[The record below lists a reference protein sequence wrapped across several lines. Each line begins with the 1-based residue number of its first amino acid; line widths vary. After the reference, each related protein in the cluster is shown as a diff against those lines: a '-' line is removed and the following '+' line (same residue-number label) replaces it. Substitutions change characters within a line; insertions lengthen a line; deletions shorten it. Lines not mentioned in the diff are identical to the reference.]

1 VCGGCRR
8 RRQRGDAPKPA
19 PFATRN
25 NSYRNVILAFGGG
38 AGGDDSATPPPPL
51 PAPSTYSSSCSGGGG
66 GGSPGEVVELG
77 CSNPVTSAPLAAA
90 GECWW
95 EARAWPPPPRP
106 RGAAKLPA
114 LVGGALMPIDERL
127 EDLYTA
133 AKQQHQHQQHK
144 QRWRETQQVM
154 RVGLLEVASV
164 RNSQHTHTHTRLTA
178 LFRDYPGEPV
188 PER

>member
-1 VCGGCRR
+1 VSGGCRR

-38 AGGDDSATPPPPL
+38 AGGDDSATPPPPPL

-90 GECWW
+90 GAGECRW

-114 LVGGALMPIDERL
+114 VVGGALMPIDERL

-133 AKQQHQHQQHK
+133 AKQQHQHQ

-164 RNSQHTHTHTRLTA
+164 RNSQHTHTHTHP
-178 LFRDYPGEPV
+178 FNGPFPGLPG
-188 PER
+188 